1 MATIGL
7 PSFAGRPTLNST
19 GPPEP
24 AIYTRCSRMSS
35 SNAVKSATR
44 CSARDDRVRVSASSR
59 CNSSASM
66 RNCPNSPRAPLKRQ
80 DLIALNMLDLSMPVP
95 DAASAKVNEVV
106 FIYSVPLL
114 NQ

>member
-1 MATIGL
+1 MATIGV
-7 PSFAGRPTLNST
+7 PSFADRSVRLSLPSISLLAHVIEQRRQVRHPLFGQ
-19 GPPEP
+19 
-24 AIYTRCSRMSS
+24 RCPC
-35 SNAVKSATR
+35 AG
-44 CSARDDRVRVSASSR
+44 SR

-66 RNCPNSPRAPLKRQ
+66 RDCPNSPRVPLKRQ

-95 DAASAKVNEVV
+95 DAASARVNDVV